1 MYPYG
6 TPDPHDRAPDG
17 PLSSPLFR
25 ATTSASPDAETVR
38 ALGVRE
44 RHDEFYSRYGH
55 PNARAFESS
64 IAALEGAEGAVSFAS
79 GMAAMHAVLC
89 GLVSQGE
96 RVLIAEQV
104 YGGTVGLA
112 TADLPRFGIEVEW
125 FDAFDPRALHAALS
139 RPARLCVVE
148 TPVNPTLRV
157 VDLQAV
163 AAACREAGTTTL
175 VDATF
180 APPPVQRSL
189 DHGVDLV
196 LHSATKFLGG
206 HSDVL
211 AGVVAGPH
219 RLLRP
224 IEAFRARSGGI
235 LAPDSAWL
243 LCRSAATLALRLA
256 AQQESAA
263 AVAGGLADFALGSDT
278 LGSVRVPASYCGI
291 YGIRP
296 THGRIPAEGLVPLAP
311 SFDTIGWFARD
322 PKILLKVGRVLFG
335 EKKAQAPSRLLI
347 PEDAWDLANPEVK
360 EALSPF
366 VKKIGAALGAAENI
380 RLTEDGLEE
389 WLPPARHLLGWE
401 VWQAHGPWVEKERPA
416 FGPHIEA
423 RFEWAAAMPAGKAE
437 AARTIREAATRR
449 MRALLTPGTLMA
461 IPTAPGIAPVK
472 NMEGPELEA
481 FRHRLIQ
488 LTSIASV
495 SGVPQISLP
504 LGKVEGCP
512 VGLSLI
518 AGAGEDEALLEMAV
532 RLRDS

>member
-6 TPDPHDRAPDG
+6 TPEPHDRAPDG
-17 PLSSPLFR
+17 PLSPPLSR
-25 ATTSASPDAETVR
+25 ATTSASADAETVR

-125 FDAFDPRALHAALS
+125 FDAFDPRALRAALT

-163 AAACREAGTTTL
+163 AAACREAGTTSL

-189 DHGVDLV
+189 DHGIDLV

-219 RLLRP
+219 RLLRS

-235 LAPDSAWL
+235 LGPDSAWL
-243 LCRSAATLALRLA
+243 LCRSAATLALRVA
-256 AQQESAA
+256 AQQDAAA
-263 AVAGGLADFALGSDT
+263 AVAARLLAAAEAGEAPIDAVHYPFLAGHPDTSVARRQMSGGGALCSFEVRGGLEAA
-278 LGSVRVPASYCGI
+278 
-291 YGIRP
+291 IRMFD
-296 THGRIPAEGLVPLAP
+296 RLRLVARAP
-311 SFDTIGWFARD
+311 SLGGVESLASLPAHSTHAG
-322 PKILLKVGRVLFG
+322 LT
-335 EKKAQAPSRLLI
+335 
-347 PEDAWDLANPEVK
+347 PE
-360 EALSPF
+360 
-366 VKKIGAALGAAENI
+366 
-380 RLTEDGLEE
+380 
-389 WLPPARHLLGWE
+389 
-401 VWQAHGPWVEKERPA
+401 ER
-416 FGPHIEA
+416 
-423 RFEWAAAMPAGKAE
+423 
-437 AARTIREAATRR
+437 AAR
-449 MRALLTPGTLMA
+449 
-461 IPTAPGIAPVK
+461 GIAPGLV
-472 NMEGPELEA
+472 
-481 FRHRLIQ
+481 R
-488 LTSIASV
+488 V
-495 SGVPQISLP
+495 S
-504 LGKVEGCP
+504 
-512 VGLSLI
+512 VGLE
-518 AGAGEDEALLEMAV
+518 GADRIVADLLQALGPA
-532 RLRDS
+532 